1 MFNNKIEA
9 KSGSKITLKELVSQA
24 NSVAVALIKRG
35 ITKDDRFCI
44 LSPHNIRN
52 TVLLLASYFLGA
64 TLAPISLHLSAY
76 EVKKDVENMESIVI
90 FTSIQYATHSEE
102 IIKEYN
108 ESNNKNK
115 KIKSVFVM
123 DGNYEN
129 YITFDEL
136 LEEGKNQIL
145 DRIPHFDVDPKK
157 DIFLL
162 LRSSGTTGLPKSM
175 IISHY
180 SFVASLLEYWNSKQ
194 LDNLRVLMAYTDGHI
209 GGLLFLPVWIGSGAT
224 VVVLERYEEELWFQS
239 VEKYKINFLT
249 VFPANGHKLIR
260 GKLSE
265 KYDFSSL
272 KLIFTGAAPFPGN
285 VAEEIVK
292 KYKVIFRERML

>member
-1 MFNNKIEA
+1 
-9 KSGSKITLKELVSQA
+9 
-24 NSVAVALIKRG
+24 LIKRG

-64 TLAPISLHLSAY
+64 TLVPIRLYLSVY

-90 FTSIQYATHSEE
+90 FTSIQYTKHSEE

-115 KIKSVFVM
+115 KIKSIFVM
-123 DGNYEN
+123 DGNYKN

-136 LEEGKNQIL
+136 LEEGKNLVL
-145 DRIPHFDVDPKK
+145 DRTPHFDFDPKNY
-157 DIFLL
+157 IFLL
-162 LRSSGTTGLPKSM
+162 LHSSGTTDLPKTL

-180 SFVASLLEYWNSKQ
+180 SFVTSLLEYWNSKQ
-194 LDNLRVLMAYTDGHI
+194 FDNLRVLMAYIDGHI
-209 GGLLFLPVWIGSGAT
+209 GGLLFLPVWMGSGAT

-239 VEKYKINFLT
+239 VEKYRINLLF
-249 VFPANGHKLIR
+249 VFPANSYKLIR
-260 GKLSE
+260 GELAD
-265 KYDFSSL
+265 KYDFSSV
-272 KLIFTGAAPFPGN
+272 KLIYTGGAPFPGN

-292 KYKVIFRERML
+292 KYKVIFREHIL